1 MWQSGNLYTKDTH
14 FRLDESGWLINPRTK
29 GYHDAYTGWRY
40 DAAGECLVDDETGKM
55 YTMDREEI
63 PFVAGIRCYPGAEAA
78 PYEVPENLTWS
89 VERGHAVLGDL
100 AYVYDP
106 NSGWL
111 IDPETGAFHD
121 AYYGF
126 AYDAERGCLVD
137 GATGK
142 CYDMSYNELV
152 AEDPEQA
159 ASEGAAATEEGE

>member
-1 MWQSGNLYTKDTH
+1 M
-14 FRLDESGWLINPRTK
+14 
-29 GYHDAYTGWRY
+29 
-40 DAAGECLVDDETGKM
+40 
-55 YTMDREEI
+55 
-63 PFVAGIRCYPGAEAA
+63 
-78 PYEVPENLTWS
+78 
-89 VERGHAVLGDL
+89 LGDL